1 MLNNGIIS
9 YFFESSISLAILY
22 LFYWFILRK
31 ETYFL
36 TNRLFLLGAV
46 IFSSVLPFINFS
58 IQGFDTSNSSILG
71 FFTRIGNSVNIP
83 EVVKIANQNPEV
95 NHSLNW
101 YNVALYVYLSGVI
114 VLSLKLIAG
123 IIKVLLLVKKQ
134 KVKKYQ
140 GLPLIF
146 GNQKFAPFSFFN
158 LIFINKSLVD
168 VKQFDKIIAH
178 EYAHIRQLHTIDILI
193 IELFVIIQWF
203 NPIIWLVKRSLK
215 ETHEYLADK
224 GVVMKGFD
232 IAKYQSLLL
241 YQIKGFRAVGL
252 TNNFN
257 KSLLKK
263 RIIMML
269 KTKSSG
275 PARFKVLLFVPILLT
290 IIMIFAC
297 SKSENIITENEPQK
311 EALEPQTNTV
321 TKSDANVMPPDP
333 VFYIVEEMPD
343 FQGKGIEG
351 FRDWI
356 TKNLRYPEIAANNG
370 ISGRVY
376 VMFVIEPDGSISLA
390 NVARGVHPSL
400 DAEAIRV
407 LKSSPKWTPGKQRGK
422 NVRVAYTIPIEF
434 EL

>member
-46 IFSSVLPFINFS
+46 LFSSVLPFINFS
-58 IQGFDTSNSSILG
+58 VQGFDTSNSSILG
-71 FFTRIGNSVNIP
+71 VFTRIGNSVNIP

-101 YNVALYVYLSGVI
+101 YNVVLYVYLSGVI
-114 VLSLKLIAG
+114 VLSLKLIAR

-140 GLPLIF
+140 GIPLIF
-146 GNQKFAPFSFFN
+146 GNQEFAPFSFFN

-168 VKQFDKIIAH
+168 IKQLDKIIAH
-178 EYAHIRQLHTIDILI
+178 EYAHIKQLHTIDVLI
-193 IELFVIIQWF
+193 IEFFVIIQWF

-215 ETHEYLADK
+215 ETHEYMTDK

-241 YQIKGFRAVGL
+241 YQIKSFRAVGL

-257 KSLLKK
+257 KSLIKK

-275 PARFKVLLFVPILLT
+275 PARI
-290 IIMIFAC
+290 
-297 SKSENIITENEPQK
+297 
-311 EALEPQTNTV
+311 
-321 TKSDANVMPPDP
+321 
-333 VFYIVEEMPD
+333 
-343 FQGKGIEG
+343 
-351 FRDWI
+351 
-356 TKNLRYPEIAANNG
+356 
-370 ISGRVY
+370 
-376 VMFVIEPDGSISLA
+376 
-390 NVARGVHPSL
+390 
-400 DAEAIRV
+400 
-407 LKSSPKWTPGKQRGK
+407 
-422 NVRVAYTIPIEF
+422 
-434 EL
+434 